1 MYILYDL
8 AHFIFFVSFKL
19 VFGYRIIGRDNVP
32 KTGAVIL
39 ASNHASF
46 LDPPFVGS
54 GIWRRVNFVARDTLF
69 DKPVGRFI
77 LTRWKAIPVRRE
89 QLDKAVLKTI
99 LDRLK
104 AGEIVS
110 LFPEGTRSPDEN
122 FLPGKPGIGMIVS
135 MAKVPVV
142 PVYVKGSWK
151 VMGKTHKGFR
161 PTPVSITYG
170 RPMEFTGLEGLR
182 GHERYQKISDAIM
195 EEIKKLKEI
204 NL

>member
-77 LTRWKAIPVRRE
+77 LKSWKAIPVRR
-89 QLDKAVLKTI
+89 
-99 LDRLK
+99 
-104 AGEIVS
+104 
-110 LFPEGTRSPDEN
+110 
-122 FLPGKPGIGMIVS
+122 
-135 MAKVPVV
+135 
-142 PVYVKGSWK
+142 
-151 VMGKTHKGFR
+151 
-161 PTPVSITYG
+161 
-170 RPMEFTGLEGLR
+170 
-182 GHERYQKISDAIM
+182 
-195 EEIKKLKEI
+195 
-204 NL
+204 